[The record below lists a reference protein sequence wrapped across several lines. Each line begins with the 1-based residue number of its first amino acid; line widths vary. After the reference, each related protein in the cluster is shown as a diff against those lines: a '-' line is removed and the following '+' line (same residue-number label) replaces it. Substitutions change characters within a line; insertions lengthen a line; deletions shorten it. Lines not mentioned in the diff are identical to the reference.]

1 MIKHAEGKCQD
12 WFSANE
18 TIPIT
23 SHPLSNTSSQ
33 VICLKNIC
41 LVDESWNLTSR
52 FSGCGWVWKD
62 ISGQI
67 QLMGTWKI
75 RRHESALHSELE
87 TLTWA
92 MESICY
98 VIQLARILQQ
108 TAWTWSTC
116 LKNSMHD
123 QNSQHSWKESST
135 AFLSIQDIL
144 HSSRTK
150 CYFKFSKLELQKFS
164 IENFILLIVLFW
176 FGCTYHT
183 ALSLSNRMVVWC
195 QKKERIKDSKRFE
208 NEKKNFTELI
218 HL

>member
-135 AFLSIQDIL
+135 AFLRIQDIL
-144 HSSRTK
+144 HSSRRNAISNSLARTAK
-150 CYFKFSKLELQKFS
+150 IFHRELYFVDCSILIWLHIPYRLKFE
-164 IENFILLIVLFW
+164 
-176 FGCTYHT
+176 
-183 ALSLSNRMVVWC
+183 
-195 QKKERIKDSKRFE
+195 
-208 NEKKNFTELI
+208 
-218 HL
+218 